1 MLIPGDS
8 RPPEIEWWPTM
19 LRNTYTRGAT
29 APVTAMG
36 RLNNVSIHA
45 PTRGA
50 TFRRPRSACQRRSF
64 NPRTHTGCDMTGLLQ
79 EASCV
84 RFQSTHPHGVRH
96 MMKRQSRSL
105 SMFQSTHPH
114 GVRHFFVIKIHIK
127 PSGFNPRTHTGCDGV
142 PFVAT
147 SLPWVVSIHAPTRGA
162 TSTTVY
168 RTYEILFQSTHPHGV
183 RPARWTVFC

>member
-50 TFRRPRSACQRRSF
+50 TSGAGHVPLPAVRVSIHAPTRGATVSMVFFPLMLLCFNPRTHTGCDLQDEGHGQHYAVSIHAPTRGATQRDFPHPFGQTSF
-64 NPRTHTGCDMTGLLQ
+64 NPRTHTGCDSG
-79 EASCV
+79 
-84 RFQSTHPHGVRH
+84 QSL
-96 MMKRQSRSL
+96 MQS
-105 SMFQSTHPH
+105 
-114 GVRHFFVIKIHIK
+114 KIAK
-127 PSGFNPRTHTGCDGV
+127 
-142 PFVAT
+142 
-147 SLPWVVSIHAPTRGA
+147 VSIHAPTRGA
-162 TSTTVY
+162 TD
-168 RTYEILFQSTHPHGV
+168 
-183 RPARWTVFC
+183 PARLTSQRQGVSIHAPTRGAT

>member
-50 TFRRPRSACQRRSF
+50 TCLKICPR
-64 NPRTHTGCDMTGLLQ
+64 
-79 EASCV
+79 ASTW
-84 RFQSTHPHGVRH
+84 FQSTHPHGVRLGAT
-96 MMKRQSRSL
+96 RQNKEVDR
-105 SMFQSTHPH
+105 
-114 GVRHFFVIKIHIK
+114 
-127 PSGFNPRTHTGCDGV
+127 GFNPRTHTGCDTECGYKTLLGLWFQSTHPHGV
-142 PFVAT
+142 RPLLLLIRPGGF
-147 SLPWVVSIHAPTRGA
+147 PVSIHAPTRGA
-162 TSTTVY
+162 TNVHF
-168 RTYEILFQSTHPHGV
+168 FQHI
-183 RPARWTVFC
+183 A